1 MLEKNM
7 VYNVDCIEGMKLLDD
22 NSIDMV
28 LTDPPFGVS
37 YGDKSTEF
45 EKMGKARQKQ
55 VDRDKHY
62 IEFNVDY
69 NEFSKQLYRIMKYN
83 THCYIFCSDKQ
94 IHKWI
99 ISMNNVGF
107 SNYQTLVWAKNR
119 RSFDLSAGHY
129 FLESKEH
136 ILFFHKG
143 FRLLERKRVN
153 PKLFG
158 SVLRFKNQQKNNF
171 HPCERPFDLLYFLI
185 ELSSNEGD
193 LILDC
198 FSGSGNHLIASK
210 HKNRSFIGFELSPY
224 YYEIIKK
231 RLKIADSKLILDNA
245 LEIKEKQED
254 WLQL

>member
-7 VYNVDCIEGMKLLDD
+7 VYNIDCIEGMKLLDD

-28 LTDPPFGVS
+28 LTDPPYGVS
-37 YGDKSTEF
+37 YNNKSIELVKIDK
-45 EKMGKARQKQ
+45 ALQKQ
-55 VDRDKHY
+55 VDRDKYY

-69 NEFSKQLYRIMKYN
+69 NEFSKQLYRIMKDN
-83 THCYIFCSDKQ
+83 THCYIFCSHKQ

-99 ISMNNVGF
+99 IAMSDVGF

-119 RSFDLSAGHY
+119 RSFDLSRGYY
-129 FLESKEH
+129 FLMSHES

-153 PKLFG
+153 SKLFN
-158 SVLRFKNQQKNNF
+158 SVLRFNNQQKNNF

-185 ELSSNEGD
+185 ELSSNKGD
-193 LILDC
+193 LVLDC
-198 FSGSGNHLIASK
+198 FAGSGNHLIASK

-231 RLKIADSKLILDNA
+231 RLKIADSKLILDKNI
-245 LEIKEKQED
+245 EIKQKSED